1 MSDNIRGGGKG
12 AHMVKV
18 VKQKSR
24 FILAVQ
30 CLLSLAVV
38 ALGVSTRLMLEEQA
52 LDQELLLKGLLYT
65 SILSFALFL
74 NDVYQVQVMANRR
87 RLLNRLFKASAVA
100 VGVYALSSALV
111 PDQTQGRVVF
121 GASLLLLNLGVLLL
135 HTLLKPILLGPSFL
149 ERVLV
154 IGDGKLADAVR
165 MELTSADYHQRLLN
179 DVTLE
184 RQAYGLIG
192 ALGRN
197 ESAAA
202 AQHEHFF
209 SQVDLLVL
217 AQDELE
223 WGLNPSAHRESA
235 ESETRTVVSLQAHR
249 RKKALS
255 QPPTLEPT
263 LSQEPLDRE
272 TLLRGLVALKLSGQ
286 PIMRGMDYY
295 EQLTGRVYVGT
306 PNDPL
311 FFSYEHFR
319 IDRLSFLVKAVY
331 EWGVAL
337 TMFILALPFLALV
350 PVAIWLEDRK
360 SPLFVQLRVGRNG
373 RIYKLYKWRSMNE
386 QGQITRVGHFIR
398 KTKLDELPQ
407 LINVLRG
414 EMSLVGPRPEMPH
427 FVQEF
432 EQKSPYYSL
441 RHMVRPGLTGWAQ
454 IMFPDAKAHDAM
466 IKLGLDLYYVK
477 HFSLSSDMVI
487 MAETLKMILFGGIAR
502 TIRNGVPQETV
513 SLRLTPSTVQGPV
526 TDKSFQ
532 NGTHH

>member
-1 MSDNIRGGGKG
+1 
-12 AHMVKV
+12 MVRV

-30 CLLSLAVV
+30 CLLSLAMV
-38 ALGVSTRLMLEEQA
+38 ALGVTVRLMLEEQA
-52 LDQELLLKGLLYT
+52 LDQEMVLKGLLYT

-87 RLLNRLFKASAVA
+87 RLLARLFKASAVA
-100 VGVYALSSALV
+100 VGLYALSSALI

-121 GASLLLLNLGVLLL
+121 GASLLLLNAGVLLL
-135 HTLLKPILLGPSFL
+135 HSLLKPILLGPSFF

-154 IGDGKLADAVR
+154 IGDGQLADSLR
-165 MELTSADYHQRLLN
+165 TELTSADYHQLLLN
-179 DVTLE
+179 DVSLE
-184 RQAYGLIG
+184 QQAYGLMG
-192 ALGRN
+192 TLGRG
-197 ESAAA
+197 EAAV
-202 AQHEHFF
+202 AQLEQFF

-223 WGLNPSAHRESA
+223 WGISPNERREA
-235 ESETRTVVSLQAHR
+235 PEVGPRTVVSLQAHR

-255 QPPTLEPT
+255 QPPSLEPQ
-263 LSQEPLDRE
+263 LPSEPPDRE
-272 TLLRGLVALKLSGQ
+272 TLLRGMVALKLSGQ
-286 PIMRGMDYY
+286 PIIRGTDYY

-319 IDRLSFLVKAVY
+319 IDRLSFWVKAVY
-331 EWGVAL
+331 EWGAAL
-337 TMFILALPFLALV
+337 TMFLLALPFLLLV

-373 RIYKLYKWRSMNE
+373 RIYKLYKWRSMDE
-386 QGQITRVGHFIR
+386 QGRITRVGHFIR

-487 MAETLKMILFGGIAR
+487 MAETLKMILFGGMAR
-502 TIRNGVPQETV
+502 TIRGGLPQETR
-513 SLRLTPSTVQGPV
+513 SLRLTPSPATSPL
-526 TDKSFQ
+526 TDHSFQ